1 MDSSQRGNHFPEQMV
16 IPKGESCTDPDLQ
29 SRLQPVC
36 ANHTRR
42 EQGMNTWNS
51 LSSLPSSN
59 LLLMLLL
66 ILPNRKPEG
75 KGAY

>member
-1 MDSSQRGNHFPEQMV
+1 MV
-16 IPKGESCTDPDLQ
+16 ISGGESCMDADLP

-36 ANHTRR
+36 ANHTWR

-51 LSSLPSSN
+51 LSFLPSSN

-66 ILPNRKPEG
+66 ILPNQQPQG
-75 KGAY
+75 KGAH